1 MKVGVN
7 KYKNKFEIV
16 TGEFLKS
23 KKLKFGYETEKLEYT
38 ITSNYIPDFIVIT
51 KSGKKI
57 YIETKGNGRSWD
69 GAARRKLVAV
79 KKQHPDLDIRLVFWS
94 DGKFGATRKDGTRQT
109 QSSWSEKNGFLW
121 AIREIPDEW
130 LQ

>member
-1 MKVGVN
+1 MKKGIN
-7 KYKNKFEIV
+7 KYKNKFETV
-16 TGEFLKS
+16 TGEHLT
-23 KKLKFGYETEKLEYT
+23 KKNVKFEYETEKLEYT
-38 ITSNYIPDFIVIT
+38 ITANYIPDFIIKT

-94 DGKFGATRKDGTRQT
+94 DGKFGASRKDGTRQT
-109 QSSWSEKNGFLW
+109 QSGWAEKNGFKW
-121 AIREIPDEW
+121 AIREIPESW
-130 LQ
+130 LI